1 MRRFF
6 SLILSTAIAFNI
18 AGCTVQN
25 ADPQD
30 KDLYVI
36 GFSQVGSESDW
47 RIANSQSM
55 IETFTEDKGYELR
68 MVNARQ
74 NQDNQLAAVRTFI
87 LEGVDFIVIAPVVEE
102 GWDSVLAEVRA
113 SGIPVIIMDRSVSV
127 SDNSLYLSNIGS
139 DFLNQGTMAVEWLE
153 EQTETGDL
161 GQEERGLAEGESP
174 TEEVIEDEGTD
185 ETDTLRILHLQGT
198 YGATAQLMRT
208 QALEDAV
215 EVHDNW
221 EFAAQ
226 ICGDYTEA
234 KAYEVVSEYLSED
247 TDIDVLYSENDNMT
261 FGAMRAMDD
270 AGITYGDGGQVTIIT
285 FDATREALQ
294 YCLDG
299 DIALCVECNPILGP
313 AVEELISDYRNGN
326 SISRQVYVPET
337 TYTASDLT
345 QEFIDSRIY

>member
-1 MRRFF
+1 MKRFF
-6 SLILSTAIAFNI
+6 SLVLCAAFALNL
-18 AGCTVQN
+18 AGCTGQK

-30 KDLYVI
+30 RDLFVV

-47 RIANSQSM
+47 RLANTQSM
-55 IETFTEDKGYELR
+55 LETFTEDKGYELR
-68 MVNARQ
+68 FVNARQ
-74 NQDNQLAAVRTFI
+74 NQDNQFAAVRNFI
-87 LEGVDFIVIAPVVEE
+87 LEGVDFIVIAPTVEE
-102 GWDSVLAEVRA
+102 GWDSVLTEVRA

-127 SDNSLYLSNIGS
+127 EDNSLYLSNIGS
-139 DFLNQGTMAVEWLE
+139 DFLNQGAMAVEWLE
-153 EQTETGDL
+153 EQTAADAGSRET
-161 GQEERGLAEGESP
+161 AS
-174 TEEVIEDEGTD
+174 DETD
-185 ETDTLRILHLQGT
+185 ETAGNEEGDTGDTLRILHLQGT

-215 EVHDNW
+215 AGHDDW

-234 KAYEVVSEYLSED
+234 KAYEVVSGYLAED

-270 AGITYGDGGQVTIIT
+270 AGITYGEGGQVMIIT

-294 YCLDG
+294 HCLDG
-299 DIALCVECNPILGP
+299 DISLCVECNPLLGP
-313 AVEELISDYRNGN
+313 AVEELIESYRAGN
-326 SISRQVYVPET
+326 NIPRQVYIPET
-337 TYTASDLT
+337 TYTAADLT